1 MQADGQLCDL
11 ADSLLLLGH
20 GGPDVL
26 LKLLVEHTHGLFG
39 FALGRVLPHSHDGST
54 CLVTPELVLKLNS
67 VKLEF
72 LSLGKKT
79 LICIGW
85 LFQRQHKKSSL
96 ICLFHYSTFSLLKL
110 FLWSKVNAPNLKLD
124 STKFKI
130 G

>member
-26 LKLLVEHTHGLFG
+26 LKLLVENTDGLFG

-72 LSLGKKT
+72 LSLGKKNT
-79 LICIGW
+79 DMYW
-85 LFQRQHKKSSL
+85 LVISEATSKIFSHL
-96 ICLFHYSTFSLLKL
+96 PLSLLNL
-110 FLWSKVNAPNLKLD
+110 FITEVV
-124 STKFKI
+124 FVV
-130 G
+130 